1 LRRGLRLRKF
11 YGGKSSASFCRNT
24 RNPAIA
30 LGITRSFTPEKVISE
45 MISIQGQV
53 AIITGGSRGIGA
65 ACAIYFAK
73 AGADVVITYAHH
85 RTAAENIAAKVEAL
99 GRTCLAVK
107 ADIAKEKSA
116 RLVVEKTIKK
126 FGKIDILVNNAA
138 IWTFGE
144 IGNFPAE
151 VWKETME
158 VNVNGTFY
166 MTNAVVPSM
175 KERKSGKIINITST
189 AGQRGEAQHSHYA
202 ASKGALISFTKA
214 ISTELAPFNI
224 TVNSVAPGWVDTGLN
239 AEIFKDRKFKEA
251 IRKGIPLGRIP
262 TPEDI
267 AGPVL
272 FLASDLARHI
282 TGEIMNV
289 NGGSVL
295 VG

>member
-1 LRRGLRLRKF
+1 
-11 YGGKSSASFCRNT
+11 
-24 RNPAIA
+24 
-30 LGITRSFTPEKVISE
+30 
-45 MISIQGQV
+45 MISLEGQV

-73 AGADVVITYAHH
+73 AGADVVITYSQN
-85 RTAAENIAAKVEAL
+85 AAAAGNIVAKVEAL
-99 GRTCLAVK
+99 GRACLAVK
-107 ADIAKEKSA
+107 ADVAKEKSA
-116 RLVVEKTIKK
+116 KVVVERTIKK
-126 FGKIDILVNNAA
+126 FGRIDILVNNAA

-144 IGNFPAE
+144 IGEFPAE
-151 VWKETME
+151 VWRETME

-166 MTNAVVPSM
+166 ITNAVVPYM
-175 KERKSGKIINITST
+175 KRRKSGKIINITST

-202 ASKGALISFTKA
+202 ASKGAIISFTKA

-224 TVNSVAPGWVDTGLN
+224 NVNSVAPGWVDTDLS
-239 AEIFKDRKFKEA
+239 AVVFKDKKVKEA
-251 IRKGIPLGRIP
+251 ARKGIPLGRIP

>member
-1 LRRGLRLRKF
+1 
-11 YGGKSSASFCRNT
+11 
-24 RNPAIA
+24 
-30 LGITRSFTPEKVISE
+30 
-45 MISIQGQV
+45 MINLHGQV

-73 AGADVVITYAHH
+73 AGADVVITYAHN
-85 RTAAENIAAKVEAL
+85 AAAANNIVAKVEAL
-99 GRTCLAVK
+99 GRRCLAVK
-107 ADIAKEKSA
+107 ADIAREKSA
-116 RLVVEKTIKK
+116 KVVVEKTLKQ
-126 FGKIDILVNNAA
+126 FNRIDVLVNNAA

-144 IGNFPAE
+144 IGEFPSE
-151 VWKETME
+151 VWRETMD

-166 MTNAVVPSM
+166 ITNAVVPHM
-175 KERKSGKIINITST
+175 KAARSGKIITITST

-224 TVNSVAPGWVDTGLN
+224 TVNSVAPGWVDTDLN
-239 AEIFKDRKFKEA
+239 AATFKDKKFKETT
-251 IRKGIPLGRIP
+251 RKGIPLGRIP

-295 VG
+295 IG

>member
-1 LRRGLRLRKF
+1 M
-11 YGGKSSASFCRNT
+11 
-24 RNPAIA
+24 
-30 LGITRSFTPEKVISE
+30 ITLE
-45 MISIQGQV
+45 GQV

-65 ACAIYFAK
+65 ACAMYFAK
-73 AGADVVITYAHH
+73 AGADVVITYAHNAG
-85 RTAAENIAAKVEAL
+85 AAANIVSKVQAL
-99 GRTCLAVK
+99 GRTCIAVK
-107 ADIAKEKSA
+107 ANVSKEKSA
-116 RLVVEKTIKK
+116 TIVVEKTMKQ

-144 IGNFPAE
+144 IGDFPSA

-158 VNVNGTFY
+158 VNVNGTFFI
-166 MTNAVVPSM
+166 TNAVVPHM
-175 KERKSGKIINITST
+175 KKKRSGKIINITST

-202 ASKGALISFTKA
+202 ASKGAVISFTKA

-224 TVNSVAPGWVDTGLN
+224 TVNSVAPGWVDTDLN
-239 AEIFKDRKFKEA
+239 AGLFKNKKFREA
-251 IRKGIPLGRIP
+251 TRKGIPLGRIP
-262 TPEDI
+262 TPDDI